1 MSAPG
6 DGGATGRRR
15 GAGRERPEPLRFRHV
30 AVEGP
35 IGVGKST
42 FARLLARETGARFVA
57 DPDASNPYLEAF
69 YRDPGA
75 NALHAQLHFLVSR
88 LETLDNPA
96 VRRPA
101 EGVVTDFMIEKD
113 RLFAELTLDE
123 TEWRLYSALHAR
135 LTDAAAASPLP
146 APELVVYLQAPVERL
161 IERIE
166 RRGVAHESG
175 IDSTYLQRLA
185 SSYERFFH
193 DFTTCPLLIV
203 NTERID
209 PARRPEELDAL
220 VARVRRVDG
229 GRHFFNPG

>member
-1 MSAPG
+1 MSG
-6 DGGATGRRR
+6 VGASGTD
-15 GAGRERPEPLRFRHV
+15 RPVPLRFSHV

-35 IGVGKST
+35 IGVGKSS

-69 YRDPGA
+69 YLDPGA

-96 VRRPA
+96 VRRPGQA
-101 EGVVTDFMIEKD
+101 VVTDFMLAKD

-123 TEWRLYSALHAR
+123 TEWRLYAALLER
-135 LTDAAAASPLP
+135 LTDPDAVPALP
-146 APELVVYLQAPVERL
+146 GPDLVIYLQAPVERL

-166 RRGVAHESG
+166 RRGIAHEHR
-175 IDSTYLQRLA
+175 IDSTYLQRLC

-193 DFTTCPLLIV
+193 DFTDCPLLIV

-209 PARRPEELDAL
+209 PERRPSDLDAL
-220 VARVRRVDG
+220 VARARRMDG

>member
-1 MSAPG
+1 MTASDPDAPPLRQ
-6 DGGATGRRR
+6 DP
-15 GAGRERPEPLRFRHV
+15 RPTPLRFRHV

-42 FARLLARETGARFVA
+42 FARLLARETGARLVP

-69 YRDPGA
+69 YLDPGS

-88 LETLDNPA
+88 LETLDNPS
-96 VRRPA
+96 VRRA
-101 EGVVTDFMIEKD
+101 TNGIVTDFVLDKD

-123 TEWRLYSALHAR
+123 TEWRLYAALHAR
-135 LTDAAAASPLP
+135 LTGPALAEPLP
-146 APELVVYLQAPVERL
+146 APDLVVYLQASVERL

-166 RRGVAHESG
+166 RRGIAHERR

-193 DFTTCPLLIV
+193 DFTACPLLIV
-203 NTERID
+203 NTERLD
-209 PARRPEELDAL
+209 PAGRSADLDAL
-220 VARVRRVDG
+220 VARVRRMDG